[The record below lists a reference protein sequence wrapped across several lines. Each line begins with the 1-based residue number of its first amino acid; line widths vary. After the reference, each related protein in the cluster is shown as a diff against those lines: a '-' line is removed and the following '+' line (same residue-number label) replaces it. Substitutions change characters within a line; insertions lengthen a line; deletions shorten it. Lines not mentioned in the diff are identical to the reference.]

1 LDIPFLASENIFLN
15 IFQSFSIQLGIGLI
29 IILILVILSAL
40 MSGSEVAFFSI
51 SASDKKS
58 LKEEE
63 TSNNNRIIMLLSS
76 PKKLLATILIANN
89 FINVAIV
96 MVSTYVADNL
106 INDNALSS
114 SSQLIVHVVVITF
127 IILLFGEV
135 IPKVYATKYN
145 VKFAKLMALPIYYL
159 SIIFKPVSKILISS
173 TSIIDKK
180 VTKKMNAVSVDEL
193 EHALDLTKD
202 SVETEEEKKILEGI
216 VQFGNT
222 DVKQIMTPRT
232 DVIAID
238 ISNDFITLLKEI
250 QNSRFS
256 RLPVFDDSIDNI
268 NGILYVKDLIP
279 YIEKKK
285 SFKWN
290 NLIRD
295 PKFVPENK
303 KLDDLLKEFQEEKKH
318 IAIVVDEYGG
328 TSGIVSLE
336 DVLEEIV
343 GDITDEFDE
352 EDLVYSKLDDL
363 NYVFEGKTTLI
374 DMYRI
379 INIDGN
385 EFEKMKG
392 EADTIAGFC
401 IEQAGKILLK
411 NEKLNFD
418 KYTFTVEAAD
428 KRRIKQL
435 KVTINESKN
444 ES

>member
-1 LDIPFLASENIFLN
+1 
-15 IFQSFSIQLGIGLI
+15 
-29 IILILVILSAL
+29 
-40 MSGSEVAFFSI
+40 
-51 SASDKKS
+51 
-58 LKEEE
+58 
-63 TSNNNRIIMLLSS
+63 
-76 PKKLLATILIANN
+76 
-89 FINVAIV
+89 
-96 MVSTYVADNL
+96 MVSTFVADNL
-106 INDNALSS
+106 INNNALSGT
-114 SSQLIVHVVVITF
+114 SQFIIHVVLITF

-145 VKFAKLMALPIYYL
+145 VKFAKTMALPIYYM
-159 SIIFKPVSKILISS
+159 SIIFKPISQLLISS
-173 TSIIDKK
+173 TSIIDKR
-180 VTKKMNAVSVDEL
+180 VTKKTNAVSVDEL

-238 ISNDFITLLKEI
+238 CSNDFTTLLKEI
-250 QNSRFS
+250 KNSRFS
-256 RLPVFDDSIDNI
+256 RLPVYEDSIDNV
-268 NGILYVKDLIP
+268 NGILYIKDLIP

-290 NLIRD
+290 HLIRD

-374 DMYRI
+374 DMYRTM
-379 INIDGN
+379 NIDGD

-411 NEKLNFD
+411 NEKLSFD

-428 KRRIKQL
+428 KRRIKQV
-435 KVTINESKN
+435 KVTINDQAN
-444 ES
+444 EA